1 MDVLKDPREVYHPAE
16 KMWNPKP
23 PSNSNNAVE
32 TAKSASSSAEQAGRA
47 SKMRYHGG
55 SGRPAEVIALRCS
68 LGSSSVHQ
76 CMYGCVRAAHK
87 APKDVGVV
95 RGGADG
101 GKIGKMAGGRA
112 RTARG
117 RKRPRELRRHRRE
130 LHHTYERR
138 PCARRRRARRR
149 GPGAGSRR
157 ARWLP
162 AVRDQV
168 LLCRGRC
175 IECLSAKIENDS
187 KMAMPM
193 PGARVRAAGAG
204 ATPCPRKSVPRSSV
218 YTSFQQ

>member
-1 MDVLKDPREVYHPAE
+1 
-16 KMWNPKP
+16 MWNPIA
-23 PSNSNNAVE
+23 PSNSNNALQ
-32 TAKSASSSAEQAGRA
+32 TAKSASWAELWLTQRARCATMALQRGLLKSLRSAARSSRA
-47 SKMRYHGG
+47 PCISACTVVCA
-55 SGRPAEVIALRCS
+55 P
-68 LGSSSVHQ
+68 
-76 CMYGCVRAAHK
+76 RARRRK
-87 APKDVGVV
+87 TRGVV
-95 RGGADG
+95 RDGAEG

-138 PCARRRRARRR
+138 PRARRRRARRR

-162 AVRDQV
+162 RRSSQV

-175 IECLSAKIENDS
+175 IECLSAKIENNS
-187 KMAMPM
+187 QKAMPM

-218 YTSFQQ
+218 HPSFQQYAG

>member
-1 MDVLKDPREVYHPAE
+1 
-16 KMWNPKP
+16 
-23 PSNSNNAVE
+23 
-32 TAKSASSSAEQAGRA
+32 
-47 SKMRYHGG
+47 MRYHGG

-138 PCARRRRARRR
+138 PRARRRRARRR
-149 GPGAGSRR
+149 GAGAGSRR
-157 ARWLP
+157 ARSLL
-162 AVRDQV
+162 RRSSQV

-175 IECLSAKIENDS
+175 IECLLIKIGNNQE
-187 KMAMPM
+187 MAMPM

-204 ATPCPRKSVPRSSV
+204 ATPCPRKSLARSCE
-218 YTSFQQ
+218 YTSFQQYL

>member
-1 MDVLKDPREVYHPAE
+1 
-16 KMWNPKP
+16 
-23 PSNSNNAVE
+23 
-32 TAKSASSSAEQAGRA
+32 
-47 SKMRYHGG
+47 MRYHGG

-76 CMYGCVRAAHK
+76 CMYDCVRGAHK

-112 RTARG
+112 RTARR
-117 RKRPRELRRHRRE
+117 RKRPRELRRHLRE
-130 LHHTYERR
+130 LHHTYECR
-138 PCARRRRARRR
+138 PRARRRRARRR
-149 GPGAGSRR
+149 GPGARSRR
-157 ARWLP
+157 ARSLR

-175 IECLSAKIENDS
+175 IERAAATKENDS
-187 KMAMPM
+187 GMAMPM

-204 ATPCPRKSVPRSSV
+204 ATPCPRKSLARSSV
-218 YTSFQQ
+218 HTSFQPYY

>member
-1 MDVLKDPREVYHPAE
+1 MYSKDPREAYHPAQ
-16 KMWNPKP
+16 KMWSPKT
-23 PSNSNNAVE
+23 PSNSNKALK

-117 RKRPRELRRHRRE
+117 RKRPRELRRNRRE

-138 PCARRRRARRR
+138 PRARRRRARRR
-149 GPGAGSRR
+149 GAGAGSRR
-157 ARWLP
+157 ARSLL
-162 AVRDQV
+162 RRSSQV

-175 IECLSAKIENDS
+175 IECLLIKIGNNS
-187 KMAMPM
+187 GMAMPM

-204 ATPCPRKSVPRSSV
+204 ATPCPRKSVARSCE